1 MSVATMPVR
10 FVTKGFFPL
19 DEQLELQDQ
28 RWSEGLVKQVVWL
41 SGLVPYDQAAEILQT
56 VGQVEISS
64 SSAWRLTQ
72 KWGQQLAELE
82 TKEQEQAN
90 ATPDGNEI
98 QPGEVRQDRRMGLS
112 MDGTMIYIRGEEWKE
127 LKVGC
132 LFEVVPRPQLDP
144 KTREWSEQGHA
155 VHNSYA
161 CHLGGPEE
169 FGKKVWTEAQ
179 RRRFHQAAETQ
190 VVADGAVW
198 IWNLVTDYFYDSYQL
213 VDWYHGTEHLARA
226 AHLLHGEG
234 TPAAKHWLKTEQTAL
249 FQGHADE
256 IAGQLTSWAEHR
268 SAMRGELLTEAGYFE
283 KHKHRMNYMEMREEG
298 WVIGSGMVESGG
310 KQFKAR
316 FCGAGMRWSR
326 KGAENLLPIRT
337 AILSKRFDKRWKA
350 VYNSPKN

>member
-10 FVTKGFFPL
+10 FATKGFFPL

-72 KWGQQLAELE
+72 KWGQRLGELE

-90 ATPDGNEI
+90 ATPDGEEI
-98 QPGEVRQDRRMGLS
+98 LRGEVRQDRRMGLS

-350 VYNSPKN
+350 VHNSPKN